1 MFTGVSSILFNPLGT
16 ATIYFQGMVEKNGR
30 TYYHFIVA
38 ELNSDPYDEVYID
51 TETGGCE
58 ATEQA
63 SGEEAS
69 VSHDGTTLTI
79 YAEDKKT
86 VDGICLH
93 A

>member
-1 MFTGVSSILFNPLGT
+1 
-16 ATIYFQGMVEKNGR
+16 MVEENGR
-30 TYYHFIVA
+30 TYYHFIVS
-38 ELNSDPYDEVYID
+38 ELNADPYDEVYID

-79 YAEDKKT
+79 YAEDKKRLMVYVCMRSDYF
-86 VDGICLH
+86 VDMTAGC
-93 A
+93 